1 MTRLLRFPRGRLA
14 ILIITILAI
23 TGTLSACGRYGRPVR
38 AAPATDTIDL
48 TAEDEGAASADAEL
62 IDESSDESD
71 ETKETAESD

>member
-1 MTRLLRFPRGRLA
+1 
-14 ILIITILAI
+14 
-23 TGTLSACGRYGRPVR
+23 VR